1 MYLRLSMVV
10 MTAALAAC
18 GGGGGG
24 DTPAPAPAPASGASS
39 DLPVISASPVSI
51 PNATYAADSPERG
64 GWQVLQVA
72 RGLCG
77 FGLLTQDRRLDAA
90 ALAHAKYLTNQSK
103 LTGDSLLSHFETV
116 ISDPNYTGY
125 EPWDRTQAQGYGTY
139 VAEIIA
145 ATIWRYDVANPPAFP
160 TPAQRGADAML
171 NLLNTVYHLTGAMY
185 EGADVGLGADVLTI
199 PSGSA
204 RREEF
209 RFGSLNGFQTRRLLL
224 GQGKLATYPC
234 QGSVNVPTTFVPA
247 YESPNPFPAMTS
259 PLQVVGPPIYLKV
272 DSGQVL
278 QLTAHSI
285 TRSDGA
291 TVSSAVLTRANDPA
305 GQIDDHEVFVV
316 PTATLQA
323 NTRYDISLTGTING
337 SPFVRD
343 FSMVTGT

>member
-1 MYLRLSMVV
+1 MQLRLSMMV

-24 DTPAPAPAPASGASS
+24 DAPAPTSAASS
-39 DLPVISASPVSI
+39 DLPVISASPVSV
-51 PNATYAADSPERG
+51 PSATYAADSAERG
-64 GWQVLQVA
+64 GWQILQEA

-77 FGLLTQDRRLDAA
+77 FGLLTQDSRLDAA
-90 ALAHAKYLTNQSK
+90 ALAHAKYQTNQSK

-116 ISDPNYTGY
+116 SADPNYTGY
-125 EPWDRTQAQGYGTY
+125 EPWDRARAQGYGTQ

-145 ATIWRYDVANPPAFP
+145 ATVWRYDVTNPPAFP
-160 TPAQRGADAML
+160 TPAQRGAESML
-171 NLLNTVYHLTGAMY
+171 NLLNTVYHLTGALY
-185 EGADVGLGADVLTI
+185 EGADVGLGADLLTI
-199 PSGSA
+199 ASGSD

-209 RFGSLNGFQTRRLLL
+209 RFGSLNGFQTRRLPL

-247 YESPNPFPAMTS
+247 YESPNPFPTMTS

-278 QLTAHSI
+278 RLTAHNI

-291 TVSSAVLTRANDPA
+291 AVSSTVITRANDPA
-305 GQIDDHEVFVV
+305 GMIGDNEVFVV
-316 PTATLQA
+316 PTAMLQA
-323 NTRYDISLTGTING
+323 NTRYSISLTGTING
-337 SPFVRD
+337 RAFVRD
-343 FSMVTGT
+343 FSMVTGA